1 MVEVTS
7 FGTAKDG
14 RDIKLYTIK
23 NSKGMQAAVTNIGA
37 ALVKL
42 IVPDANGKLDDLVLG
57 FGSGEEYYNNISFLG
72 AVIGPNAN
80 RIEGG
85 SFDINGEMVQLPVN
99 EAGNNLHSDF
109 DNGYFKRCWFAQVGE
124 NKVTFY

>member
-42 IVPDANGKLDDLVLG
+42 IVPDPSK
-57 FGSGEEYYNNISFLG
+57 
-72 AVIGPNAN
+72 VI
-80 RIEGG
+80 
-85 SFDINGEMVQLPVN
+85 
-99 EAGNNLHSDF
+99 
-109 DNGYFKRCWFAQVGE
+109 Y
-124 NKVTFY
+124 